1 MRDVKPFLM
10 FQGGTAEEAMKYYI
24 SLIED
29 SEIKSITRYGAEGPG
44 EEGTVIQA
52 IFSLK
57 GQEFMCIDS
66 HINHKFTFTP
76 SFSIYLTCDTEK
88 EIDNLYEK
96 LIQNGTALMPLDNY
110 GFSKKF
116 GWLNDQF
123 GVSWQL
129 SLPE

>member
-1 MRDVKPFLM
+1 MKDIKPFLM
-10 FQGGTAEEAMKYYI
+10 FQGGTAEEAMKYYT
-24 SLIED
+24 SLIDE
-29 SEIKSITRYGAEGPG
+29 SEIKSITRYGTEGPG

-52 IFSLK
+52 LFSLK

-66 HINHKFTFTP
+66 HIDHGFTFTP

-88 EIDNLYEK
+88 EIDSLYEK
-96 LIQNGTALMPLDNY
+96 MMQNGTELMPLNNY

-123 GVSWQL
+123 GISWQFN
-129 SLPE
+129 LPE